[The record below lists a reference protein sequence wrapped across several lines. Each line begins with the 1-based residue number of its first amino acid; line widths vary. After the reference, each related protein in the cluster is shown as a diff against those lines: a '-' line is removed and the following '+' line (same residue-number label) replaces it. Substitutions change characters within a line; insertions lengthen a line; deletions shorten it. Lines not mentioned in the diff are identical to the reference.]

1 MPYPLMCVR
10 TARAVLLA
18 LALVFA
24 QTSGDSALAQS
35 PTRLLDQVALEVTS
49 VEDSSHYLL
58 YRYRL
63 RNSVSSVSGVAGIS
77 LDLSAQRG
85 TGVLKLPST
94 GRFVH
99 GAEAGVG
106 PISDHVPVRVINPEG
121 WTSGL
126 ARRNAILSWGPRE
139 GYESPNGI
147 VVAFADD
154 SAPPGGSKQGF
165 GLRSP
170 FLPGVRRFS
179 AEPTL
184 ASCCSGSRG
193 EYPVPGHFRVS
204 GFTVA
209 PTVRPQDMTI
219 KVLLDDLQETCGELR
234 WITDGAVCGRFRSTL
249 EPVSGRQADPEA
261 SRTALRTAR
270 GELEAQ
276 HGSAKPVNDNA
287 YWLLRVNA
295 EYLLA
300 HM

>member
-106 PISDHVPVRVINPEG
+106 PISDHVPVGVINPEG

-139 GYESPNGI
+139 GEDAEWERCGIRRRQCTSGRFQTGVWPPESISSGCPAIFGRTDTGI
-147 VVAFADD
+147 LLLRLARRVSSPGSLSCERLHCCPHGPTTRHDHQGAPRRSPGNVRRAPLDHGRSGVRSFQID
-154 SAPPGGSKQGF
+154 SRAGQRTPSGPGG
-165 GLRSP
+165 
-170 FLPGVRRFS
+170 
-179 AEPTL
+179 E
-184 ASCCSGSRG
+184 
-193 EYPVPGHFRVS
+193 
-204 GFTVA
+204 
-209 PTVRPQDMTI
+209 
-219 KVLLDDLQETCGELR
+219 
-234 WITDGAVCGRFRSTL
+234 
-249 EPVSGRQADPEA
+249 
-261 SRTALRTAR
+261 
-270 GELEAQ
+270 
-276 HGSAKPVNDNA
+276 
-287 YWLLRVNA
+287 
-295 EYLLA
+295 
-300 HM
+300 